1 MVRDT
6 IEKTRGS
13 ASPSGLDADGWSRIF
28 LSGNFG
34 SSEDLRKAIAD
45 MTKPLCQDNT
55 VKHLEAF
62 LAWDKHSGVRSIGID
77 DILRRAIGKIVLKL
91 LKKDVLKATGS
102 LQLCAEQDAG
112 SEAAIHAVYEMFNK
126 ESTEAVLMVV
136 ASNDFSTINQEAF
149 LPNKKILFPLISA
162 YINNR
167 YWWPTDLYIQGW
179 RSMKSEEG
187 TIQGDPRAMAICALG

>member
-62 LAWDKHSGVRSIGID
+62 IACRLIPLGKQPGVRRSFETCY
-77 DILRRAIGKIVLKL
+77 GKNSYETFENIRS
-91 LKKDVLKATGS
+91 KAHWIFTTLHRTS
-102 LQLCAEQDAG
+102 FRQ
-112 SEAAIHAVYEMFNK
+112 
-126 ESTEAVLMVV
+126 
-136 ASNDFSTINQEAF
+136 
-149 LPNKKILFPLISA
+149 
-162 YINNR
+162 
-167 YWWPTDLYIQGW
+167 
-179 RSMKSEEG
+179 
-187 TIQGDPRAMAICALG
+187 